1 MTPWIDGLPP
11 AATARVQRQRASGTA
26 GSLLSVPAAAGV
38 RAAGLTPAGEVF
50 GCCVVNLGWSGSSC
64 GGYGLGQGGLVGYQT
79 PVVSSD
85 STNRYANGFG
95 PYARAVETAWQG
107 ALDRLLAEA
116 RALGAD
122 GVVGI
127 RTSRRHV
134 DGSAHEFSA
143 LGTAVRV
150 LDPAAAPELSARHG
164 VWSAGLSGEDCA
176 AAILSGFVPRGLAFG
191 LTVTTKHEDWT
202 LKQQRSS
209 WQNTEVTG
217 LTELLQT
224 ARTGARKRLA
234 AAATR
239 VSGRGD
245 LVVTE
250 AWVRQFDTACLQE
263 HDLNAEAAFV
273 GTVLTE
279 VPHRVR
285 GAGPRPVPVIPLSDG
300 GLGSAPSRTG
310 TSTRR
315 ARR

>member
-38 RAAGLTPAGEVF
+38 RAAGLAPAGEVF
-50 GCCVVNLGWSGSSC
+50 GCYVVNLGWSGGFC
-64 GGYGLGQGGLVGYQT
+64 DGYGLGQGGLTSYQT

-85 STNRYANGFG
+85 STNRFANGFG
-95 PYARAVETAWQG
+95 PFARAVETAWQG

-134 DGSAHEFSA
+134 DGNAYEFSA

-150 LDPAAAPELSARHG
+150 LDAAAAPELSGRQG

-176 AAILSGFVPRGLAFG
+176 AAILSGFAPRGIAFG
-191 LTVTTKHEDWT
+191 LTVATKHEDWA
-202 LKQQRSS
+202 LRQQRNS

-217 LTELLQT
+217 LTELLQR
-224 ARTGARKRLA
+224 ARLGARRRLA
-234 AAATR
+234 TSAAKIAKH
-239 VSGRGD
+239 GD

-250 AWVRQFDTACLQE
+250 ARVQQFDTACNQE
-263 HDLNAEAAFV
+263 LDLNAEATFV
-273 GTVLTE
+273 GTVLIE
-279 VPHRVR
+279 IPGRAR
-285 GAGPRPVPVIPLSDG
+285 GAGPRPVPVLALSDG
-300 GLGSAPSRTG
+300 GLRPAQSR

-315 ARR
+315 APR

>member
-1 MTPWIDGLPP
+1 VTPWIDGLPP

-38 RAAGLTPAGEVF
+38 RAAGLVPAGEVF
-50 GCCVVNLGWSGSSC
+50 GCYVVNLGWSGGFC
-64 GGYGLGQGGLVGYQT
+64 GGYGLGQGGLFGAQT
-79 PVVSSD
+79 PVVSSS
-85 STNRYANGFG
+85 STNRYAGGYG
-95 PYARAVETAWQG
+95 PFTRAVETAWQG

-122 GVVGI
+122 GVVGV

-134 DGSAHEFSA
+134 DGNAHEFSA

-150 LDPAAAPELSARHG
+150 LDPAAAPHLSGRQG

-176 AAILSGFVPRGLAFG
+176 AAILSGFAPRGLVFG
-191 LTVTTKHEDWT
+191 MTVTTKHEDW
-202 LKQQRSS
+202 LLRQQRSS

-217 LTELLQT
+217 LSELLLT
-224 ARTGARKRLA
+224 ARSGARQRLA
-234 AAATR
+234 AAAEGITR
-239 VSGRGD
+239 RGD

-250 AWVRQFDTACLQE
+250 TRVRQFEVACGQE
-263 HDLNAEAAFV
+263 RDVNAEATFV

-279 VPHRVR
+279 VPGRAR
-285 GAGPRPVPVIPLSDG
+285 TAAPRPLPVLPLSDD
-300 GLGSAPSRTG
+300 GLRRSPSR

-315 ARR
+315 APR

>member
-1 MTPWIDGLPP
+1 VTPWIDGLPP

-38 RAAGLTPAGEVF
+38 RAAGLAPVGEVF
-50 GCCVVNLGWSGSSC
+50 GCYVVNLGWSGGSC
-64 GGYGLGQGGLVGYQT
+64 GGYGLGQGALGYQT
-79 PVVSSD
+79 PVISSD

-95 PYARAVETAWQG
+95 PFARAVETAWHG

-134 DGSAHEFSA
+134 DGNAHEFSA

-150 LDPAAAPELSARHG
+150 LDPAAAPELSGRQG

-224 ARTGARKRLA
+224 ARLGARQRLA
-234 AAATR
+234 AAAAR
-239 VSGRGD
+239 ISGRGD

-250 AWVRQFDTACLQE
+250 SWVRQFDTACIQE

-279 VPHRVR
+279 IPRRAR
-285 GAGPRPVPVIPLSDG
+285 GAGPRPLPVLPLFDG
-300 GLGSAPSRTG
+300 GLRPAASR

-315 ARR
+315 APR